1 LYEFNVLL
9 SRKDVCHAVSRHLGH
24 ELSVYIDAIPFD
36 FLVDP
41 VLMDVD
47 MFKLSAKP
55 VMLLCDYL

>member
-1 LYEFNVLL
+1 VLL
-9 SRKDVCHAVSRHLGH
+9 SRKDVCHAVIRHLGH